1 MTDLVKFACLDALP
15 FLSIEQSL
23 ELSLE
28 ILYYPLSRILVR
40 LLSVCSIFSLQLFQ
54 LLLICFFRQQP
65 LLVGIVERCQIV
77 VVLFLQL
84 CEFCCMTIF
93 LRGIILLVDFF
104 DLVQD
109 LDFVLQNFLLDFR
122 FLFGFK
128 ICDIQFLVEFLYLQI
143 FYFAVILLFCFDF
156 TIKVLFLDLRT
167 FVFIF
172 CSYRIE
178 FLLCFLS
185 SISFCLSPRTFQ
197 SLGFLCGSFWDV

>member
-1 MTDLVKFACLDALP
+1 MTDLVQFACLDALP

-23 ELSLE
+23 ELSLG
-28 ILYYPLSRILVR
+28 ILYYPLGRILVR

-84 CEFCCMTIF
+84 CEFCCMTLL

-104 DLVQD
+104 DLVQE
-109 LDFVLQNFLLDFR
+109 LDFVLQDLLLDFR

-143 FYFAVILLFCFDF
+143 FYFTVILLFCFDF
-156 TIKVLFLDLRT
+156 AIKVLFLDL
-167 FVFIF
+167 
-172 CSYRIE
+172 
-178 FLLCFLS
+178 
-185 SISFCLSPRTFQ
+185 
-197 SLGFLCGSFWDV
+197 